1 MPQVTIII
9 PYYNGSLENMVIAID
24 SVFKQTFRDWELII
38 VNDGSSESNT
48 SILESYL
55 EAKNNSK
62 IRYYR
67 NVNSGVAVARNYG
80 IEMSNS
86 PYIALLDQDD
96 YWYEEK
102 LLLQMKVFEDYP
114 DTSVVSANCDDLLP
128 SNKIIHRRKKS
139 PLNPLDVSN
148 EKLFE
153 HMAESNFIPLVTAFF
168 KKENILAVGGFD
180 TDFGGVEDKELWLRL
195 LISNHKFYW
204 LDNYVAVHRLHE
216 KNESKNISKVMNDRL
231 RLINKLDDL
240 LNKNIDFLEIV
251 KWSELKKSMTFNLYN
266 EVVEGYIE
274 ENNGFKGLYYS
285 LPKYSGISF
294 RTFKLFIRALVQ
306 TIKL

>member
-240 LNKNIDFLEIV
+240 LNKNIDFLEKV